1 VAEFAFIRGDWR
13 IFAAEFSQYKQHSGQ
28 IHFPRPTPLS
38 RWPGARQALDLILPK
53 GSNWPMLIES
63 FLVLSAYL
71 LGSISSAII
80 VCRLM
85 GLPDPRTQGSNNPGA
100 TNVLRL
106 GGKKPAAI
114 TLLGDSLKG
123 LLPML
128 AAHLLG
134 VSPQILALTG
144 LAAFLGHLYP
154 VFFGFKGGKG
164 VATALGVQFGL
175 HWGIG
180 AAVGLIWLF
189 MAKVVNISSLSAL
202 VSMAFAPLIVWLIWP
217 EPGLVAMQVVISLIL
232 FWRHRSNIQNLWQG
246 TEGRIADE
254 SGPDPDSK

>member
-1 VAEFAFIRGDWR
+1 MLTEILL
-13 IFAAEFSQYKQHSGQ
+13 IF
-28 IHFPRPTPLS
+28 
-38 RWPGARQALDLILPK
+38 
-53 GSNWPMLIES
+53 
-63 FLVLSAYL
+63 SAYL
-71 LGSISSAII
+71 LGSVSSAII

-123 LLPML
+123 VFPML
-128 AAHLLG
+128 AAHLFNA
-134 VSPQILALTG
+134 SPTVLALTG

-175 HWGIG
+175 HWGVG
-180 AAVGLIWLF
+180 AGVGLIWLF

-202 VSMAFAPLIVWLIWP
+202 VSMAVAPLIIWLIWP
-217 EPGLVAMQVVISLIL
+217 APELVAMQIVVTIML
-232 FWRHRSNIQNLWQG
+232 FWRHRSNIRNLISG
-246 TEGRIADE
+246 TEGRIANE
-254 SGPDPDSK
+254 NGVGPDNE